1 MPVYAGFDLGATQLK
16 YGLINEDNSIILEG
30 KVRSPH
36 QKNQLIELIKHIW
49 EKLKKESKI
58 SIQAAGLGFP
68 GIFNIKEQKI
78 LQSPNYPELDGLEIR
93 RALEPFIEIPFFINN
108 DANMAAFGEY
118 KLGSGKDVQSLI
130 LITIGTGIGSGIIL
144 EGKLWMGVCGF
155 AGELGHITVNPDGE
169 QCNCGNRGCL
179 EKEVS
184 ASKIVKIYKH
194 LSGSGKDLSSKE
206 IFLRAE
212 RNDVHAIEAFAQAGR
227 SLGIGLAATL
237 NIFNPSVILLGG
249 EVMKASKFLL
259 PHALQEAQKRAY
271 KACYE
276 CCKIERA
283 ILGNDA
289 GYLGAALWAKEN
301 YSRSNS

>member
-1 MPVYAGFDLGATQLK
+1 MSIYAGFDVGATQLK
-16 YGLINEDNSIILEG
+16 YGLVDENNKIILEG

-36 QKNQLIELIKHIW
+36 QKNQLIELIKHLW
-49 EKLKKESKI
+49 TKLEKESQ
-58 SIQAAGLGFP
+58 SSVQAAGLGFP
-68 GIFNIKEQKI
+68 GIFNFKEQKI

-93 RALEPFIEIPFFINN
+93 RALEPFIKIPFFINN

-118 KLGSGKDVQSLI
+118 KLGSRKEVQSLI

-144 EGKLWMGVCGF
+144 DGKLWMGVCGF

-169 QCNCGNRGCL
+169 QCNCGNKGCL

-194 LSGSGKDLSSKE
+194 LSGSRKALTSKE
-206 IFLRAE
+206 IFLLAE
-212 RNDVHAIEAFAQAGR
+212 QNDAHAIEAFAQAGR
-227 SLGIGLAATL
+227 SLGIGLAGIL
-237 NIFNPSVILLGG
+237 NIFNPAVILLGG
-249 EVMKASKFLL
+249 EVIKASNFLL
-259 PHALQEAQKRAY
+259 PMALQEARKRAY
-271 KACYE
+271 KATYE

-301 YSRSNS
+301 CSRFNS